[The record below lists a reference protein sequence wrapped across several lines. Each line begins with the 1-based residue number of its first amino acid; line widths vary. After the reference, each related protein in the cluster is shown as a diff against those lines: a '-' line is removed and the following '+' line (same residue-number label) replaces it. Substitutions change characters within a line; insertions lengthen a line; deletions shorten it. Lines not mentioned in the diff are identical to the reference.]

1 MQIPQSP
8 QVIPVVPNRR
18 EAGPQCTATACNS
31 RVAPSE
37 IHSIRLSKK
46 RALKAEPISLRAL
59 NTLKTWNRDECRE
72 RQRQG
77 AVLWAGLQGVVQDR
91 QGSCHHRQAANN
103 DAGHPRQRKDGI
115 GSPTR
120 RLVHDAWTGSVEGQR
135 HRRWPV
141 HDDRDPEDLQGREWL
156 GQADQRRKEDREDC
170 AHGRGQLKTHELQDV
185 VVQRAPMLDRTNDT
199 GKLSSVRI
207 IVSASLAT
215 AVPPIPIATP
225 MSACF
230 SAGASLTPS
239 PDGHR

>member
-18 EAGPQCTATACNS
+18 EAGLQCTATACNS

-103 DAGHPRQRKDGI
+103 DAGHPRQRKSVRPRGDSSMMPGRAALRSSDTAGGPSMMI
-115 GSPTR
+115 ATQRICRAVNGS
-120 RLVHDAWTGSVEGQR
+120 
-135 HRRWPV
+135 
-141 HDDRDPEDLQGREWL
+141 GRPIS
-156 GQADQRRKEDREDC
+156 GAK
-170 AHGRGQLKTHELQDV
+170 KTV
-185 VVQRAPMLDRTNDT
+185 RIAPMVVDN
-199 GKLSSVRI
+199 
-207 IVSASLAT
+207 
-215 AVPPIPIATP
+215 
-225 MSACF
+225 
-230 SAGASLTPS
+230 
-239 PDGHR
+239 